1 MSDTGGTRFVSG
13 ARGGLGTTLIL
24 ELHGCDIRTPE
35 VNRGGEA
42 DVPAGVTVLA
52 VGMSQG
58 CRRAGTRNTAS
69 K

>member
-24 ELHGCDIRTPE
+24 ELRGCDIRT
-35 VNRGGEA
+35 RGGKA

-69 K
+69 Q

>member
-1 MSDTGGTRFVSG
+1 MSDTGGTRFISG
-13 ARGGLGTTLIL
+13 ASGGPGTTLIL
-24 ELHGCDIRTPE
+24 ELRGGDIRTRG

-52 VGMSQG
+52 DGMSQG

-69 K
+69 Q

>member
-1 MSDTGGTRFVSG
+1 MSDTSGTRFGSG

-24 ELHGCDIRTPE
+24 ELRGCDIRTRG
-35 VNRGGEA
+35 VNRGGKA

-69 K
+69 Q